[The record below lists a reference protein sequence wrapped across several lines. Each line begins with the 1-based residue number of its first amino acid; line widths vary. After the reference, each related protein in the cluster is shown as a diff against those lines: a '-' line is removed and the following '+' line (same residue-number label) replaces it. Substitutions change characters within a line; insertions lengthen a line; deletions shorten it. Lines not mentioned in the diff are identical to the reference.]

1 MSPAGSGWLVASNE
15 DAHGRHILSG
25 SVKCKQW
32 LQIWN
37 ISGSVKRHQFLDDG
51 VLWKWW
57 RTIGI
62 EFPCH
67 GRMRHKQNQW
77 YWRRHNLHT
86 GLWTDNDIGICFI
99 IAFIE
104 FFLKIAW
111 WRHIYWTV
119 FPIINSSFELTKQK
133 SKLRYF
139 FLSRYFLISDDYQS
153 IFKFQKSVCFVSK
166 NCFIYEGQSKHTKT
180 FAVAFLLNV
189 VLSQNLVDIITCMQ

>member
-104 FFLKIAW
+104 FFKKLLDDVTFTEPFSRLSIVRLS
-111 WRHIYWTV
+111 WR
-119 FPIINSSFELTKQK
+119 N
-133 SKLRYF
+133 R
-139 FLSRYFLISDDYQS
+139 
-153 IFKFQKSVCFVSK
+153 
-166 NCFIYEGQSKHTKT
+166 
-180 FAVAFLLNV
+180 
-189 VLSQNLVDIITCMQ
+189 SQNCVTFFSLDIF